1 MALNR
6 IHITPQKG
14 CQGLSN
20 ARLEAIFKGVFGVS
34 PVMIRTDGKRI
45 IVHTSLE
52 LKEKRV
58 RKFAGKLGSYT
69 QFEGKDN
76 SFSFR
81 L

>member
-1 MALNR
+1 MALHR
-6 IHITPQKG
+6 IHITTQKG
-14 CQGLSN
+14 CKGLSN
-20 ARLEAIFKGVFGVS
+20 ERLESAFKNVFGVT
-34 PVMIRTDGKRI
+34 PVMIRAEGKRI

-69 QFEGKDN
+69 QFEGRDN
-76 SFSFR
+76 SFSFK

>member
-20 ARLEAIFKGVFGVS
+20 ARLEAIFKSVFGEN
-34 PVMIRTDGKRI
+34 PVMIRTKCKRI
-45 IVHTSLE
+45 IVHTPLQ
-52 LKEKRV
+52 LKEKLV
-58 RKFAGKLGSYT
+58 RRFAGKLGLYT

-76 SFSFR
+76 SFYFK